1 MLYWTK
7 MVKILRFYTGGNH
20 DFIQKERK
28 FYKAGIRRICY
39 ERKQRYKERMSPE
52 MKLGELK

>member
-1 MLYWTK
+1 